1 MNIKERMLLREK
13 FYSPYATKDKES
25 IRLIPIEEDIRPNF
39 FRDIDRII
47 HSTSYTRYMDK
58 TQVFSLKDN
67 DNISKRM
74 VHVQLVSKIA
84 RTIGR
89 ALSLNE
95 DLIEAAALGHDL
107 GHVPFGHE
115 GERILNKIS
124 LKHNEGYFNH
134 NVQSVRELMDIEND
148 GEGINLSIQTLDAI
162 LCHNGELELKE
173 YHPKKKTTDEFLQ
186 DYENCYKIEGYT
198 KTLIPNTLE
207 GCVVRISD
215 IIAYL
220 GRDIEDA
227 ERLNLIKK
235 EDLPKEITD
244 VIGSTNKEIVNT
256 LIMDIINNSIDKP
269 YLKMSDNVFEALKK
283 LKKFNYENIYSKA
296 NTKEELAE
304 YENMFESLFNHLLK
318 DIKDN
323 NTDSN
328 IYKIFIKNKNEKYRR
343 NTPERIVIDYIAGM
357 TDDFFLKEYKKYE
370 NWPSYFF
377 IISLTI
383 KNENPLNPHSILLK
397 QSTLVPS

>member
-1 MNIKERMLLREK
+1 MNIKERMLLREN

-25 IRLIPIEEDIRPNF
+25 IRLIPIEKDIRPNF

-95 DLIEAAALGHDL
+95 DLIEAAALCHDL

-134 NVQSVRELMDIEND
+134 NVQSVRELMNIENE

-244 VIGSTNKEIVNT
+244 IIGSTNKEIVNT

-296 NTKEELAE
+296 NTKEELTE

-328 IYKIFIKNKNEKYRR
+328 IYKIFIVNL
-343 NTPERIVIDYIAGM
+343 
-357 TDDFFLKEYKKYE
+357 FC
-370 NWPSYFF
+370 
-377 IISLTI
+377 
-383 KNENPLNPHSILLK
+383 
-397 QSTLVPS
+397 

>member
-1 MNIKERMLLREK
+1 MNIKERMLLREN

-25 IRLIPIEEDIRPNF
+25 IRLIPIEKEIRPNF

-134 NVQSVRELMDIEND
+134 NVQSVRELMNIENE

-244 VIGSTNKEIVNT
+244 IIGSTNKEIVNT

-296 NTKEELAE
+296 NTKEELTE

-343 NTPERIVIDYIAGM
+343 NTPERIAIDYIAGM

-370 NWPSYFF
+370 N
-377 IISLTI
+377 
-383 KNENPLNPHSILLK
+383 
-397 QSTLVPS
+397 

>member
-13 FYSPYATKDKES
+13 FYSPFATKDKES

-134 NVQSVRELMDIEND
+134 NVQSVRELMNIENE

-173 YHPKKKTTDEFLQ
+173 YHPKKKTTEEFLQ

-244 VIGSTNKEIVNT
+244 IIGSTNKEIVNT

-296 NTKEELAE
+296 NTKEELTE

-328 IYKIFIKNKNEKYRR
+328 IYKY
-343 NTPERIVIDYIAGM
+343 
-357 TDDFFLKEYKKYE
+357 L
-370 NWPSYFF
+370 
-377 IISLTI
+377 
-383 KNENPLNPHSILLK
+383 
-397 QSTLVPS
+397 

>member
-1 MNIKERMLLREK
+1 MNIKERMLLREN
-13 FYSPYATKDKES
+13 FYSPYATKDKKS

-186 DYENCYKIEGYT
+186 DYKNCYKIEGYT

-244 VIGSTNKEIVNT
+244 IIGSTNKEIVNT

-283 LKKFNYENIYSKA
+283 LKKFNYEKIYSKA

-318 DIKDN
+318 DVKDN
-323 NTDSN
+323 NTNSN
-328 IYKIFIKNKNEKYRR
+328 IYKIFIKNKNEKYKQ
-343 NTPERIVIDYIAGM
+343 NTPERITIDYIAGM

-370 NWPSYFF
+370 N
-377 IISLTI
+377 
-383 KNENPLNPHSILLK
+383 
-397 QSTLVPS
+397 

>member
-244 VIGSTNKEIVNT
+244 IIGSTNKEIVNT

-296 NTKEELAE
+296 NTKEELTE

-328 IYKIFIKNKNEKYRR
+328 IYKIFIKN
-343 NTPERIVIDYIAGM
+343 M
-357 TDDFFLKEYKKYE
+357 
-370 NWPSYFF
+370 
-377 IISLTI
+377 
-383 KNENPLNPHSILLK
+383 
-397 QSTLVPS
+397 

>member
-1 MNIKERMLLREK
+1 MNIKERMLLREN

-173 YHPKKKTTDEFLQ
+173 YHPKKKTTDEFIQ

-244 VIGSTNKEIVNT
+244 IIGSTNKEIVNT

-328 IYKIFIKNKNEKYRR
+328 IYKIFIKNKNKKYRQ
-343 NTPERIVIDYIAGM
+343 NTPERIAIDYIAGM

-370 NWPSYFF
+370 N
-377 IISLTI
+377 
-383 KNENPLNPHSILLK
+383 
-397 QSTLVPS
+397 

>member
-1 MNIKERMLLREK
+1 MNIKERMLLREN

-25 IRLIPIEEDIRPNF
+25 IRLIPIEKDIRPNF

-134 NVQSVRELMDIEND
+134 NVQSVRELMNIENE

-244 VIGSTNKEIVNT
+244 IIGSTNKEIVNT

-296 NTKEELAE
+296 NTKEELTE

-328 IYKIFIKNKNEKYRR
+328 IYKIFIVNL
-343 NTPERIVIDYIAGM
+343 
-357 TDDFFLKEYKKYE
+357 FC
-370 NWPSYFF
+370 
-377 IISLTI
+377 
-383 KNENPLNPHSILLK
+383 
-397 QSTLVPS
+397 